1 MPLTIDVVYYC
12 YGVAA
17 LPCFLLEESP
27 MILLQAL
34 ATPLDIAVATAES
47 QAWPTLWSQ

>member
-1 MPLTIDVVYYC
+1 MPLTVDAVYYC
-12 YGVAA
+12 YGGAA
-17 LPCFLLEESP
+17 LPCFLLGVLP
-27 MILLQAL
+27 MLLIQAL